1 MYLFFQ
7 KCKIMNHRNVEKF
20 CHSQYFHIRN
30 DILHSEKSIIEISL
44 YDCFLLRTFNIYLSL
59 PSKLIR
65 TFSLLLC
72 CARMLFLDRLR
83 DN

>member
-30 DILHSEKSIIEISL
+30 DILHSEKSIIKISL
-44 YDCFLLRTFNIYLSL
+44 YDCFSFKN
-59 PSKLIR
+59 
-65 TFSLLLC
+65 F
-72 CARMLFLDRLR
+72 
-83 DN
+83 